1 MDNEIGVR
9 RVLKA
14 FDEAHP
20 EGVPA
25 KPPTMSQL
33 NVALGGKPIGRP
45 PSDDPKVSIGV
56 RLPASMLAELDAA
69 RGERARPSN
78 LACLEGNFAWRPA
91 RGGLSTG

>member
-1 MDNEIGVR
+1 MR

-45 PSDDPKVSIGV
+45 PSDDPKISIGV

-69 RGERARPSN
+69 RGDRTRQDVLREAVQRWLRRERR
-78 LACLEGNFAWRPA
+78 R
-91 RGGLSTG
+91 